1 MQQQFTG
8 FQYLLIDVA
17 NAYGEEKAIFA
28 DRINWAV
35 ARLDTLEEHTCN
47 ADNQA
52 LYIKAT
58 QAIRKAQAG
67 IPTGHLVGLDAVCSG
82 MQIMSAI
89 TGCEAGA
96 RATGLIDTGKRP
108 DAYTDVTEAMS
119 RFLRGI
125 VLGGSLQITAADL
138 TTPLAPGLSVTR
150 ADAKRATMTSLYGS
164 KKVPK
169 DLFGEETPELDA
181 FYKAMT
187 TVAPGAW
194 SLLQTLLGS
203 WQPYTLAH
211 EWKLPDGFDAKV
223 KVMQKFDCRIEV
235 DELEGSTFTHEYHDN
250 VGTEKGISLA
260 ANVVHSIDGYVL
272 RSVHRRCNYNR
283 EMVERACSNIAAE
296 VTIRLAGTPAQEL
309 TEDTKVAYYVQL
321 WEETGMVDAVI
332 LPYLGLGATGQLPD
346 EMLYAL
352 VSLAEGMLKYRP
364 FPVVAIHDEF
374 KCGPNHMN
382 HLRKVYSDILAELS
396 EAKVLDYILSTIHG
410 KPCTYSKNSTGLGAK
425 IRESNY
431 ALC

>member
-8 FQYLLIDVA
+8 FEYLLIDVA
-17 NAYGEEKAIFA
+17 NAFGLEKEIFFH
-28 DRINWAV
+28 RINWAT
-35 ARLDTLEEHTCN
+35 DNIGELEQFADR

-108 DAYTDVTEAMS
+108 DAYTEVTEAMN
-119 RFLRGI
+119 
-125 VLGGSLQITAADL
+125 VTLGGQ
-138 TTPLAPGLSVTR
+138 LSISR
-150 ADAKRATMTSLYGS
+150 DDAKRATMTSLYGS

-194 SLLQTLLGS
+194 GLLHTLLGS

-211 EWKLPDGFDAKV
+211 AWKLPDGFDAVV
-223 KVMQKFDCRIEV
+223 KVMQKFECRIEV
-235 DELEGSTFTHEYHDN
+235 DELDGSSFTHEYHDN
-250 VGTEKGISLA
+250 AGTEKGISLA

-272 RSVHRRCNYNR
+272 RSVHRRCNYDR
-283 EMVERACSNIAAE
+283 DMVMAAYSMLCDEQAERAS
-296 VTIRLAGTPAQEL
+296 GPTPEPVAM
-309 TEDTKVAYYVQL
+309 DNKMAYYINL
-321 WEETGMVDAVI
+321 WEESGMVDAVI
-332 LPYLGLGATGQLPD
+332 LPYLTLETVQELPD
-346 EMLYAL
+346 NLLFAL
-352 VSLAEGMLKYRP
+352 SELAERMLSYQP

-382 HLRKVYSDILAELS
+382 HLRKVYSDILAELA

-410 KPCTYSKNSTGLGAK
+410 KPCTYSKNSTGLGKK

-431 ALC
+431 SLC